1 MRHSGVNVTGKA
13 HDLGCSK
20 RVARVT
26 VALAKRTGN
35 GRCRYLRAGGALGK
49 AVSCRRPTYIQA
61 KGTKTWTFRSAS
73 KLPAGTYVVRSR
85 AIDAAGNLERK
96 QRRRGRL
103 RNFVTVK
110 LR

>member
-1 MRHSGVNVTGKA
+1 MNIKGTA

-26 VALAKRTGN
+26 VALAKRAGR
-35 GRCRYLRAGGALGK
+35 GRCRYLQGGGALGRK
-49 AVSCRRPTYIQA
+49 VSCRRPTYVQA
-61 KGTKTWTFRSAS
+61 KGTTKWSFHSARPLS
-73 KLPAGTYVVRSR
+73 GGTYVVRSR

-96 QRRRGRL
+96 QRRKGRL